1 MNCWK
6 SVNVHE
12 EYGVQ
17 RIIIISIIISL
28 LTFILLFTSFSL
40 LFSGV
45 DISSSY
51 FWLLCLSI
59 IAMFSLHKMCH
70 ALPILFTKR
79 KFRLKWYFAFI
90 VPICEIKTKKSFSK
104 IESYAIFTM
113 PLILITSF
121 LLMATFVF
129 PTHFHY
135 FAMLIALNVGLSVPD
150 VLFLSHI
157 KSAPKACQIE
167 ELEEGYDILVNNS
180 EMK

>member
-6 SVNVHE
+6 SINVHQ

-17 RIIIISIIISL
+17 RITIISIIISL

-51 FWLLCLSI
+51 FWVLCLSI
-59 IAMFSLHKMCH
+59 VSMFSVHKICH
-70 ALPILFTKR
+70 AVPLMFTKR
-79 KFRLKWYFAFI
+79 KFRLKWHFSFL

-104 IESYAIFTM
+104 LESYIIFTM
-113 PLILITSF
+113 PLLLITSV
-121 LLMATFVF
+121 LLMAIFIF
-129 PTHFHY
+129 PAYFHY
-135 FAMLIALNVGLSVPD
+135 FSMLIALNVGLSVPD
-150 VLFLSHI
+150 LLFLSYI
-157 KSAPKACQIE
+157 KSAPKSCQIE
-167 ELEEGYDILVNNS
+167 ELEDGYDILINNS